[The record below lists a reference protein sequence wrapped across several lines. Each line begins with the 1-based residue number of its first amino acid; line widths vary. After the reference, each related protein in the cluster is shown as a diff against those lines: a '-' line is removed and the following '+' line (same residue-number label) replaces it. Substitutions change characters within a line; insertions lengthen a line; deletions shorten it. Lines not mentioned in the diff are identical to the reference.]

1 MSKMVS
7 NAELQKLI
15 TQFKDDFKLR
25 CDAQDANN
33 KVLVE
38 KLDNFNASLERIDK
52 RLDSVDQRLID
63 VEGSHR
69 DFSQKIVDVEEKLGN
84 VEGKIEEGLNSALQR
99 ISQLEMELQRLQE
112 VVLPEQTRQFRL
124 ETNSLKE
131 ELESRTN
138 RQMRRTLVFKNI
150 PETKD
155 DESFAEVKELLADI
169 ISSSTEIGKEE
180 AFSCIE
186 RAHREAKRD
195 GGFRQGK
202 RKIFAAFLNW
212 ELPQRILDEFRK
224 KNIADRSFKIYAEQ
238 MYGPLTTQR
247 RNMAFELRKR
257 LKEEGH
263 ITSGYVAFPAK
274 LLVNRA
280 GDVDVDGKKNY
291 RLHTNFSFHEVV
303 KNNDSL

>member
-1 MSKMVS
+1 MVS

-33 KVLVE
+33 KVLVD
-38 KLDNFNASLERIDK
+38 KLDNFSASLERIDK
-52 RLDSVDQRLID
+52 RLDRVDQRLVD
-63 VEGSHR
+63 VEESHR
-69 DFSQKIVDVEEKLGN
+69 VYSQKIVDVEEKLGN
-84 VEGKIEEGLNSALQR
+84 VEGKTEEGLKSALSR

-112 VVLPEQTRQFRL
+112 VDLPEQTRQYRL
-124 ETNSLKE
+124 ETNALKE
-131 ELESRTN
+131 ELENRTN

-155 DESFAEVKELLADI
+155 DESYAEVKILLADI
-169 ISSSTEIGKEE
+169 ISSSCTEISKEE

-195 GGFRQGK
+195 GGYRQGK

-224 KNIADRSFKIYAEQ
+224 KNINDRTFKIYAEQ

-257 LKEEGH
+257 LKEQGN

-274 LLVNRA
+274 LMVNRV

-291 RLHTNFSFHEVV
+291 RVHTNFSSHEVV
-303 KNNDSL
+303 RNTDSL